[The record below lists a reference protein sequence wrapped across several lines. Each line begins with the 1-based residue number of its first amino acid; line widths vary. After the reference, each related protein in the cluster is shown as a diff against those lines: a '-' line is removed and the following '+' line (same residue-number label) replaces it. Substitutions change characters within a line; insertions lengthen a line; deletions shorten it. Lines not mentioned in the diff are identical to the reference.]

1 MESYDAIV
9 VGGGITGLTSAVYL
23 AKGGAKTLLLE
34 KNDRCGGLV
43 NSFSREGFL
52 FDGGVRALES
62 AGIILPM
69 LKELGIDL
77 EIIESPV
84 SVGIENDIIHI
95 TSKENVKDYENLLRK
110 LYPDQGE
117 DIDRVISVIK
127 KIMKNIEVLYGV
139 DNPLF
144 KDLKSNKSELG
155 KVYLPWLFKFPFTLR
170 SINKLKMPVEEL
182 LEKIVKNRS
191 LNDMISQHFFKNTPA
206 FFAMSYFYLYQ
217 DYFYPKGGV
226 GRLAESVEHKIQ
238 EFGGKIVTH
247 REVKELSP
255 KTNTIV
261 DNKGSSYEYD
271 ELIWAADLKQ
281 LYRVTKTEGLPE
293 EVAQR
298 ILSKKGQLLS
308 KHGAESVFS
317 IFIAVDEPPES
328 FRTIC
333 KGHFFYSPSKKGLG
347 EIHRSKLKNLLENW
361 SEASQ
366 EDISD
371 WLDKFCALNTYEI
384 SIPVLKDST
393 AAPEGKTGL
402 IVSLLLDYNLAK
414 KASESLSHKVFK
426 EELEKR
432 MIDTLSNSIYPM
444 LKDKIIFSFSASP
457 LNIEDYAGSSE
468 GSIIGWSFEEE
479 IPVTSSLLKGSS
491 SVNTPI
497 PNVLQA
503 GKWAYSPS
511 GVPMCILTGKIAANR
526 VLKHKN
532 SSRKKQT
539 T

>member
-23 AKGGAKTLLLE
+23 ARGGAKTLLLE
-34 KNDRCGGLV
+34 KNDRGGGLG
-43 NSFSREGFL
+43 NSFIREGFL

-77 EIIESPV
+77 EIVKSPV
-84 SVGIENDIIHI
+84 SVGIENSIIHI
-95 TSKENVKDYENLLRK
+95 SSKENLKDYENLLK
-110 LYPDQGE
+110 NLYPDHGE

-127 KIMKNIEVLYGV
+127 KIMKHIEVLYGV

-144 KDLKSNKSELG
+144 KDLKSNMAELG

-170 SINKLKMPVEEL
+170 SINKLKMPVEDL
-182 LEKIVKNRS
+182 LGKIVKDRS

-217 DYFYPKGGV
+217 DYFYPLGGV
-226 GRLAESVEHKIQ
+226 GGLAESIGQKIQ
-238 EFGGKIVTH
+238 EFGGSIITH
-247 REVKELSP
+247 REVRELSP
-255 KTNTIV
+255 DTRTIV
-261 DNKGSSYEYD
+261 DHKGSSYKYD
-271 ELIWAADLKQ
+271 QLIWAADLKQ
-281 LYRVTKTEGLPE
+281 LYKVTKTEGLPK
-293 EVAQR
+293 EVAQE
-298 ILSKKGQLLS
+298 IDEKKDQLLS

-317 IFIAVDEPPES
+317 VFIAVDEPPES
-328 FRTIC
+328 FKAISN
-333 KGHFFYSPSKKGLG
+333 GHFFYSPSRKGLG
-347 EIHRSKLKNLLENW
+347 EIHRSELRSLLENL
-361 SEASQ
+361 SETSQ
-366 EDISD
+366 EDISS
-371 WLDKFCALNTYEI
+371 WLDRFCEFNTYEI
-384 SIPVLKDST
+384 SIPVLKDNA

-414 KASESLSHKVFK
+414 KATEQLTHKVFK
-426 EELEKR
+426 EELENR
-432 MIDTLSNSIYPM
+432 MISTLSNSIYPM

-511 GVPMCILTGKIAANR
+511 GVPMCILTGKLAANR
-526 VLKHKN
+526 ALKHKKP
-532 SSRKKQT
+532 SHKK
-539 T
+539 